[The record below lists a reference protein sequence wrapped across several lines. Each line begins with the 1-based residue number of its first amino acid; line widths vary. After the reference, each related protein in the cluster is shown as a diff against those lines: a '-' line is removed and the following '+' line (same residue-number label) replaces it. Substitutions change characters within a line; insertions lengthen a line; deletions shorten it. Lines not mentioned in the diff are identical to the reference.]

1 MAEIKIIKGHGL
13 NYECPECGA
22 RVELGQNYCQ
32 DCGDPLNWK
41 EDYDDWG
48 GKDEEE
54 QICQING

>member
-32 DCGDPLNWK
+32 DCAEPFNWK

-48 GKDEEE
+48 GRDEEE
-54 QICQING
+54 QAD

>member
-54 QICQING
+54 QAD